1 MARKRNNRNGG
12 IQTEAKVEQHSE
24 LELETVEPFVTPIFD
39 ENGQEVQSDEPDD
52 YVDDSE
58 EDVKTPKV
66 PEFDEVVD
74 LEKEPLVTEEVK
86 EQVAETKPDFV
97 QTQIDS
103 SAMAR
108 IKRMMDK

>member
-1 MARKRNNRNGG
+1 MARKRNNRSSD

-39 ENGQEVQSDEPDD
+39 EHGQEVQSDKPEDH
-52 YVDDSE
+52 VDDSE
-58 EDVKTPKV
+58 DKEEVPKV

-74 LEKEPLVTEEVK
+74 LEKEPLVTEEVE
-86 EQVAETKPDFV
+86 EQVAEAKPEFV

-108 IKRMMDK
+108 IERMLGK